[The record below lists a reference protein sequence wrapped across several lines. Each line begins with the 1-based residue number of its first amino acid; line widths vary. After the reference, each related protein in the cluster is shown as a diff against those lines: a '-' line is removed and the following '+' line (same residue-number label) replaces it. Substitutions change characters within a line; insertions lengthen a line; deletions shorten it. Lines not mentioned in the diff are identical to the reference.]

1 MRCLRRNCVSK
12 AALCIAALIMASGCV
27 GLRTREE
34 VNNQLGTKRQAQG
47 QTQVTQI
54 QKEKADAENKV
65 LILQDEIKTLH
76 GRLDLLEKR
85 AQDNQSQ
92 PMGPTN
98 ADIIEQMKI
107 FEQSNAALKS
117 KIEVLEK
124 SLAAAQSAAATPAP
138 PPKAETAKSPATKP
152 ATQGK
157 KSGPYDIAED
167 QFAKKEWKSAIL
179 SYQSYRDQN
188 PKGKSYAD
196 ATYKIGVSFQ
206 ELNMKEEA
214 KVFFEEVLQKFPKSP
229 TARKAKFRLG
239 QLK

>member
-1 MRCLRRNCVSK
+1 MRKSFPKVILFVS
-12 AALCIAALIMASGCV
+12 ALLMASGCV

-54 QKEKADAENKV
+54 QREKADAENKV

-76 GRLDLLEKR
+76 GRLDLLERK
-85 AQDNQSQ
+85 AQNNQASQ
-92 PMGPTN
+92 MGPTN
-98 ADIIEQMKI
+98 SDIIEQMKI
-107 FEQSNAALKS
+107 FEQSNATLKA
-117 KIEVLEK
+117 KIEDLEK
-124 SLAAAQSAAATPAP
+124 RLAAAQAANVPKPTAPSAPASTTAA
-138 PPKAETAKSPATKP
+138 PKPGPFQLAETAFS
-152 ATQGK
+152 K
-157 KSGPYDIAED
+157 K
-167 QFAKKEWKSAIL
+167 QWKDAIL
-179 SYQSYRDQN
+179 NYQAYRDQN
-188 PKGKSYAD
+188 SKGKSYAE

-206 ELNMKEEA
+206 ELNMNEEA